1 MYFQKKLL
9 ENAKLFLRQCNISY
23 EMLFPG
29 LEGVA
34 KSVDYFGSVKE
45 SSLMRLFKFVQLK
58 MDEKNGEEITEEA
71 FKEWDSEH

>member
-1 MYFQKKLL
+1 
-9 ENAKLFLRQCNISY
+9 
-23 EMLFPG
+23 MLFPR

-71 FKEWDSEH
+71 FKEWDSDH